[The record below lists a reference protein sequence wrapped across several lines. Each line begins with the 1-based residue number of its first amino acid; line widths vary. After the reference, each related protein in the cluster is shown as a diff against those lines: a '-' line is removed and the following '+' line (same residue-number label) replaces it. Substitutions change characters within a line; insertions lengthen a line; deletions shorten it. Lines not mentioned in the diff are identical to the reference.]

1 MCGFHRPKV
10 VSANDKAQSPA
21 KFAMFDA
28 VPEIDESAAMDA
40 EMENIMPLLKAY
52 LSVSEPTLDPA
63 IEKDDDYV
71 WDVFY
76 HRPSTL
82 SEWNSAATVGTL
94 TGLPPSLTDP
104 YDSDSESEV
113 EDDADEDSN
122 GTVPVSCWTLNGF
135 MLY

>member
-10 VSANDKAQSPA
+10 VSANDKAQLPA

-28 VPEIDESAAMDA
+28 VPEVDESAAMDA

-52 LSVSEPTLDPA
+52 LSGRLFVLFFLNIHLIRCAVSEPTLDPA

-94 TGLPPSLTDP
+94 
-104 YDSDSESEV
+104 
-113 EDDADEDSN
+113 
-122 GTVPVSCWTLNGF
+122 
-135 MLY
+135 